1 MDVQKHVSQFLRKKL
16 IEGITKEG
24 TPDLKYYAFDW
35 DDNIMMMPTKIMVL
49 SENDEEVGMSTEDFR
64 EHRHQVGVEPFNYKG
79 TKIVGYTPVPYI
91 YFTDNPKSNS
101 RFIVDAM
108 TSPVGPAWNDFVE
121 CINGG
126 SIFSI
131 ITARGH
137 SPETLKTAVA
147 NLIKKN
153 HMGIDSSNLARSL
166 KLYRNIG
173 NEPSVDNKKYKL
185 SNTELNEYLDMCIF
199 EPVTYGK
206 GSAANPEEEKK
217 VAMRKFISYCK
228 EMASI
233 IGKSGAIF
241 KDDVANNEIIPIIGF
256 SDDDPGNVKAIS
268 DLVSNEYPDLPI
280 SVYLTKGNEKIKYN
294 K

>member
-1 MDVQKHVSQFLRKKL
+1 MDVQKHVNQFFRKRL
-16 IEGITKEG
+16 IEGISKEG

-35 DDNIMMMPTKIMVL
+35 DDNIMMMPTKIIVM
-49 SENDEEVGMSTEDFR
+49 SANEQEVPMSTEEFA
-64 EHRHQVGVEPFNYKG
+64 EHRHQIGKEEFNFKG
-79 TKIVGYTPVPYI
+79 TTIVGYSPQPYKF
-91 YFTDNPKSNS
+91 FTDNPKSNS

-108 TSPVGPAWNDFVE
+108 TAPVGPSWNDFVE

-137 SPETLKTAVA
+137 SPETLKEAVA

-153 HMGIDSSNLARSL
+153 HMGIDSSSLARSL
-166 KLYRNIG
+166 KLYRDIG
-173 NEPSVDNKKYKL
+173 NEPSKEKKRYTL
-185 SNTELNEYLDMCIF
+185 SNEELNEYLNMCVF

-228 EMASI
+228 QMAQI
-233 IGKSGAIF
+233 VGKEGAVF
-241 KDDVANNEIIPIIGF
+241 KDDMSNNEIIPIIGF
-256 SDDDPGNVKAIS
+256 SDDDPGNTESIG
-268 DLVSNEYPDLPI
+268 DMVSKEYPDLPI

>member
-1 MDVQKHVSQFLRKKL
+1 MNINLHVKSYLRKKL
-16 IEGITKEG
+16 LEGISEEG

-35 DDNIMMMPTKIMVL
+35 DDNIMMMPTKIVVL
-49 SENDEEVGMSTEDFR
+49 SENDEEVGISTEDFR
-64 EHRHQVGVEPFNYKG
+64 EYRHQIGVEPFNYKG
-79 TKIVGYTPVPYI
+79 TTIVGYSPVPYI
-91 YFTDNPKSNS
+91 YFTDNPKSNA

-108 TSPVGPAWNDFVE
+108 TAPVGPAWNDFVE

-137 SPETLKTAVA
+137 SPETLKTAVS

-153 HMGIDSSNLARSL
+153 HMGIDSSSLARSL
-166 KLYRNIG
+166 KLYRNMG
-173 NEPSVDNKKYKL
+173 NEPSKDNKKYKL
-185 SNTELNEYLDMCIF
+185 SNSELNEYLDMCIF

-217 VAMRKFISYCK
+217 VAMRKFVSYCK

-233 IGKSGAIF
+233 VGKSGAIF
-241 KDDVANNEIIPIIGF
+241 KDDVANNEILPIIGF
-256 SDDDPGNVKAIS
+256 SDDDPGNAKAIS

-280 SVYLTKGNEKIKYN
+280 SVYLTKGDKKIKYN
-294 K
+294 